1 MPSVP
6 APEIKRK
13 RRPGCRGGWF
23 FTQQVQGSQ
32 GSSLGCSKQPVN
44 ECSASLHSGWK
55 PHSTAFRGPMWCW
68 GGNLGQLQARS
79 APPALTRHS
88 GEPLGTSISQV
99 LNKSCSQ
106 VLQGF
111 LPPIP
116 EALGPP
122 LTLMSAPQ
130 KGAWQCLQ
138 LRLLSGH
145 SYPACCSLSHKR
157 TRPLH
162 AGHSVSMN
170 GQWPSWPL

>member
-1 MPSVP
+1 MLSL
-6 APEIKRK
+6 
-13 RRPGCRGGWF
+13 
-23 FTQQVQGSQ
+23 
-32 GSSLGCSKQPVN
+32 SSLRL
-44 ECSASLHSGWK
+44 EATLHSIQ
-55 PHSTAFRGPMWCW
+55 GPRVV
-68 GGNLGQLQARS
+68 LGREPRS
-79 APPALTRHS
+79 AGKVSPPALTRHS

-99 LNKSCSQ
+99 LKKSCSQ

-130 KGAWQCLQ
+130 KGAWQCPQ